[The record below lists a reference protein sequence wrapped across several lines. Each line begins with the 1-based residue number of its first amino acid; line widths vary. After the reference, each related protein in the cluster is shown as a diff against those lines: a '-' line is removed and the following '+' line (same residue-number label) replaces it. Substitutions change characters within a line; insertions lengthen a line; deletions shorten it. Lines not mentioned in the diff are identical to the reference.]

1 MSLKQYTNELTAD
14 VLAELDK
21 SPFTEEALA
30 DMPDDALAIIREQEE
45 FCRQHP
51 IVAIWRH
58 ATTGSL
64 TRNGGVVSSASSGS
78 EVADSTGEM
87 AEMAMVGDEVTYQD
101 GTTAR
106 IVSGSGSAF
115 SCHGKGYALV
125 GSQLDNG
132 DEIISTPQR
141 TALLCCREGESMPA
155 DFLVVPECKP

>member
-1 MSLKQYTNELTAD
+1 
-14 VLAELDK
+14 
-21 SPFTEEALA
+21 
-30 DMPDDALAIIREQEE
+30 
-45 FCRQHP
+45 
-51 IVAIWRH
+51 
-58 ATTGSL
+58 
-64 TRNGGVVSSASSGS
+64 
-78 EVADSTGEM
+78 
-87 AEMAMVGDEVTYQD
+87 
-101 GTTAR
+101 AR